1 MTAARARCVAALLLA
16 LLPLAAPA
24 ARPHFDAHR
33 PPAAQPPG
41 EAVAV
46 SAARV
51 QHFVLDGPNGH
62 RYRIQ
67 VAALGTPPAAGYPV
81 LYLLDGNAA
90 MAALTAAHAA
100 PPLRAGVLLVAVG
113 YDTDAYFDTDARSLD
128 YTPPL
133 PDGRP
138 AFDPRVPGRRGGGAE
153 AFLDFLQQRLQP
165 RIARAWPVDA
175 HRQGIW
181 GHSYGAL
188 LALHALY
195 TRPGLFRF
203 YAAASP
209 ALWWHAPLM
218 ADEASRFVANHRAI
232 DACVLLMAGSGERGP
247 KAAEPAPALARQ
259 LRAVPGLQVTWR
271 SFPGLRHGQVF
282 SASLGPAIRRFA
294 AGCPAPR
301 VPGGSHV
308 AAVPVGVPGR
318 TPIVRPAT

>member
-1 MTAARARCVAALLLA
+1 MTAVRARIAAALWLA
-16 LLPLAAPA
+16 LLPAVASAAQ
-24 ARPHFDAHR
+24 PHFDAHR

-41 EAVAV
+41 AAVAV
-46 SAARV
+46 PAAQV
-51 QHFVLDGPNGH
+51 QRFVLDGPNGR

-67 VAALGTPPAAGYPV
+67 VAALGAPPAAGYPV
-81 LYLLDGNAA
+81 LYLLDGNAS
-90 MAALTAAHAA
+90 MAALTAAHHA
-100 PPLRAGVLLVAVG
+100 PPLRGSVLLVAVG

-133 PDGRP
+133 PGGRP

-165 RIARAWPVDA
+165 RIARVWPVDA

-203 YAAASP
+203 HAAASP

-218 ADEASRFVANHRAI
+218 ADEASRFVATRHPA
-232 DACVLLMAGSGERGP
+232 ACLLLMTGGAEHGP
-247 KAAEPAPALARQ
+247 RAAEAAPELARQ
-259 LRAVPGLQVTWR
+259 LRAVPNLKVTWHP
-271 SFPGLRHGQVF
+271 FPGMGHGQVF
-282 SASLGPAIRRFA
+282 SASLGPAVRRFV
-294 AGCPAPR
+294 AGCP
-301 VPGGSHV
+301 SS
-308 AAVPVGVPGR
+308 
-318 TPIVRPAT
+318 